1 MKIEISFINS
11 RWLVNGKRLSEM
23 NHDEQVF
30 MDNFFREMKTDSYQN
45 RINNI
50 QVVYQTVAA

>member
-1 MKIEISFINS
+1 MKIEISFIDS

-30 MDNFFREMKTDSYQN
+30 MDNFFREMKTESYQN
-45 RINNI
+45 RLKAIRVQH
-50 QVVYQTVAA
+50 QVVRA

>member
-1 MKIEISFINS
+1 MKIEISFIDS

-23 NHDEQVF
+23 NNDEQVF

-50 QVVYQTVAA
+50 QVDYQTVAA